1 MTREEILQKE
11 LVDDMLQW
19 SSDKMYNTFGSWLE
33 TIVIRE
39 KEKLQ
44 LKLKTIWRNRKWY
57 AFNDTGEQFDND
69 TMLLYFDIKKL
80 KKYSLSE
87 LETIIAKIADET
99 VYSNP
104 KQLFNTNKV

>member
-11 LVDDMLQW
+11 IIDDMLQW

-33 TIVIRE
+33 TIVIQE

-57 AFNDTGEQFDND
+57 AFRDTGEQFDND
-69 TMLLYFDIKKL
+69 TMLL
-80 KKYSLSE
+80 
-87 LETIIAKIADET
+87 
-99 VYSNP
+99 
-104 KQLFNTNKV
+104 

>member
-1 MTREEILQKE
+1 MTREEILQNE

-19 SSDKMYNTFGSWLE
+19 SSEEMYNTFGSWLE
-33 TIVIRE
+33 TIVIQE

-44 LKLKTIWRNRKWY
+44 LKLKTIWKNRKWY
-57 AFNDTGEQFDND
+57 AFNDTLEQFDND

-87 LETIIAKIADET
+87 LETIIEKIADTT

-104 KQLFNTNKV
+104 KQSVSTDR

>member
-19 SSDKMYNTFGSWLE
+19 SSEKMYNTFGSWLE
-33 TIVIRE
+33 TVVIRE
-39 KEKLQ
+39 KDKLQ
-44 LKLKTIWRNRKWY
+44 LKIKTIWKNRKRY
-57 AFNDTGEQFDND
+57 AFKDTGDQFDND

-87 LETIIAKIADET
+87 LETIIDKIEDET
-99 VYSNP
+99 VYE
-104 KQLFNTNKV
+104 NTI